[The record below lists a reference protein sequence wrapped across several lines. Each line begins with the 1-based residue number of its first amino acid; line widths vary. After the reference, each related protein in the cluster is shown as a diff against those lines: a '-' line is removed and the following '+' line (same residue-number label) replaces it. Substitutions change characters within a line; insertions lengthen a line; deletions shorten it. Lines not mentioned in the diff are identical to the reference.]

1 MAVEVRQRSRVGS
14 YMHLSDVVEVFWV
27 FAILCMTVSVEMFTT
42 YECYASDH
50 PYICRAHFAHLT
62 ASIEGTWLGLAF
74 LNKDGLGK
82 TRTMLIIGVALA
94 IPIVTIAGLAFSLF
108 STLWAA

>member
-27 FAILCMTVSVEMFTT
+27 FAILCMTVGVEMFTT
-42 YECYASDH
+42 YECLEEHWA
-50 PYICRAHFAHLT
+50 
-62 ASIEGTWLGLAF
+62 
-74 LNKDGLGK
+74 
-82 TRTMLIIGVALA
+82 VLA

-108 STLWAA
+108 QIMDSLTYSL